1 MLKWFSEIILIQID
15 RIEQKFF
22 FSIIVHFD
30 CFGLPFLLSFELNGL
45 SFRCFFVSADVSCPP
60 NTLGLFV
67 ASYLTDSFCD
77 DGGTSVTKWEVGD
90 DVVEYV
96 SFEEIF
102 GEKTASATGVVVDG
116 VAGANGS
123 KADAAAASANFAD
136 VGSGCKVCV
145 LNGSAI
151 FNRPRVV

>member
-1 MLKWFSEIILIQID
+1 LF
-15 RIEQKFF
+15 
-22 FSIIVHFD
+22 
-30 CFGLPFLLSFELNGL
+30 SFELNGL

-67 ASYLTDSFCD
+67 ASYLTDSFCA
-77 DGGTSVTKWEVGD
+77 GGGASVTKLEVGD

-102 GEKTASATGVVVDG
+102 GEKTASATGVDG
-116 VAGANGS
+116 VAVA
-123 KADAAAASANFAD
+123 KADAAAASANFE
-136 VGSGCKVCV
+136 VVTSGCKVCV
-145 LNGSAI
+145 LNGSAM

>member
-1 MLKWFSEIILIQID
+1 L
-15 RIEQKFF
+15 
-22 FSIIVHFD
+22 SIIIHFA
-30 CFGLPFLLSFELNGL
+30 CFGLPFLFSFKLNGL

-60 NTLGLFV
+60 NTLGRFV

-77 DGGTSVTKWEVGD
+77 DGGTSVTNWEVGD
-90 DVVEYV
+90 DVVEYL

-102 GEKTASATGVVVDG
+102 GEKTASGAG
-116 VAGANGS
+116 VAGANVS
-123 KADAAAASANFAD
+123 KADAAAASANFAG
-136 VGSGCKVCV
+136 VASGCKVCV